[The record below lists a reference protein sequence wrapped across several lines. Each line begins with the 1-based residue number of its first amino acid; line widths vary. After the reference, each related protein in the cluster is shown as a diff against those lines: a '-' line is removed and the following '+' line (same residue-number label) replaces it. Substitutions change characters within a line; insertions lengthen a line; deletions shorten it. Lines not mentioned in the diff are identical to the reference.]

1 MAGGGGGGRAIRVL
15 NVAEKPSVAK
25 AVSGIL
31 SKNQPGG
38 MRVRDGR
45 SRYNKIFEFN
55 YTIRNQPCQMLFTSV
70 TGHLMELEFDDRYRQ
85 WHSCDP
91 VDLYNAPVRKYVP
104 EDKLDIKRT
113 LEAEARSCQWIIL
126 WLDCD
131 REGENIA
138 FEVLDVCR
146 QANHNLNVWRARFS
160 ALIDREIHQSVQT
173 LVQPNQLFSDAVDV
187 RQEIDLRIGAS
198 FTRFQTML
206 LRGAFVLDFATDDRN
221 LVLSYG
227 PCQFPTLGFVV
238 ERYWEIQAHEPEQF
252 WTINCTHNS
261 DEGSATF
268 NWMRGHLFDYTC
280 GVTIYEMCIQEPT
293 ATVTKVKQ
301 QEKLK
306 YPPHPL
312 STIELEKR
320 ASRYFR
326 MSSEQTMKATLHFQG
341 IALKP
346 TPQIDLE
353 SSGTGWMSRACFTAI
368 PWWLP
373 DLFR

>member
-1 MAGGGGGGRAIRVL
+1 MAGGRGRTIRVL

-70 TGHLMELEFDDRYRQ
+70 TGHLMELEFDDRYRK

-104 EDKLDIKRT
+104 E
-113 LEAEARSCQWIIL
+113 
-126 WLDCD
+126 
-131 REGENIA
+131 
-138 FEVLDVCR
+138 
-146 QANHNLNVWRARFS
+146 
-160 ALIDREIHQSVQT
+160 
-173 LVQPNQLFSDAVDV
+173 
-187 RQEIDLRIGAS
+187 EIDLRIGAS

-206 LRGAFVLDFATDDRN
+206 LRNAFVLDVAMDDRN
-221 LVLSYG
+221 VVLSYG

-238 ERYWEIQAHEPEQF
+238 ERYWEIQAHEPEEF

-261 DEGSATF
+261 DEGIATF
-268 NWMRGHLFDYTC
+268 NWMRGHLFDYSC
-280 GVTIYEMCIQEPT
+280 GVIIYEMCIQEPT

-326 MSSEQTMKATLHFQG
+326 MSSEQTMKRLPKAVLHFEG
-341 IALKP
+341 VTHKP
-346 TPQIDLE
+346 MPQTGLEFSGDKNPESTNLSGVDKRLHMARKNSDHSSKDL
-353 SSGTGWMSRACFTAI
+353 SKR
-368 PWWLP
+368 
-373 DLFR
+373 